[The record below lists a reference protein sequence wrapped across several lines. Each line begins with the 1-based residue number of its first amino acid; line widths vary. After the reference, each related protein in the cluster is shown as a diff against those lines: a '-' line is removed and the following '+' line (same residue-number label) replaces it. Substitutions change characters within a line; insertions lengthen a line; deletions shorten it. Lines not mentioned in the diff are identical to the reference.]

1 MKIVHIKLVT
11 YQVNFQQ
18 NTKSLIFSNVN
29 AYLSPIT
36 QYRYNFYLFTSN
48 DENTRYSKGKQLA
61 PKQNKIKMI
70 ENPNSL
76 LPSKPYIFKTQHNN
90 VKVTV
95 VL

>member
-1 MKIVHIKLVT
+1 MILYENSS
-11 YQVNFQQ
+11 YQTGYLPGKFSQQ

-29 AYLSPIT
+29 A
-36 QYRYNFYLFTSN
+36 YLFTSN

-61 PKQNKIKMI
+61 PKQNKIKII